1 MTTITINER
10 SASAKRLIEFL
21 KTQPFVKVIE
31 EKGRSKMS
39 KEEFLSDFKQS
50 LTELKEGKTKPIAN
64 LFDGK

>member
-10 SASAKRLIEFL
+10 STSAKRLIEYL

-31 EKGRSKMS
+31 EKSRPKMS

-50 LTELKEGKTKPIAN
+50 LTELKEGKTKPIES
-64 LFDGK
+64 LFNGK